1 MNGDKK
7 RYQPGWLFAWIKKSP
22 WEYWRARRIKVISS
36 KCEGIEKS
44 TVYNFNPKEI
54 IKIKSR
60 IIIIFFFEK
69 FWIDSTVD
77 NIEKDY
83 R

>member
-1 MNGDKK
+1 M
-7 RYQPGWLFAWIKKSP
+7 
-22 WEYWRARRIKVISS
+22 SS
-36 KCEGIEKS
+36 ECGGIEKS
-44 TVYNFNPKEI
+44 TVYNFNPKET
-54 IKIKSR
+54 IKIKNR
-60 IIIIFFFEK
+60 VIIIFFFEK